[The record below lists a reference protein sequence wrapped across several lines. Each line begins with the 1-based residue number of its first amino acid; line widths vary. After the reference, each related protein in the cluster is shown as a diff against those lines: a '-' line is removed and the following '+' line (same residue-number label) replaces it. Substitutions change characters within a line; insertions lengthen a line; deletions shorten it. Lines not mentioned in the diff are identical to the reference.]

1 MRCVLKVLIVATAV
15 AVISA
20 PAMARAGGYV
30 SPGASSN
37 NMLGWNAGA
46 GVMGFFNDHVG
57 LRGDIKYLRGFEDT
71 NTGVNVIDLN
81 APGQLHFWRAA
92 VGVVLR

>member
-1 MRCVLKVLIVATAV
+1 
-15 AVISA
+15 
-20 PAMARAGGYV
+20 
-30 SPGASSN
+30 
-37 NMLGWNAGA
+37 MLGWNAGA